1 MELVGTYGKEEKE
14 MVSEVDLVVM
24 EVEKEDKVLVGTMV
38 LVERMVMVL
47 VETGVLVVKKVSEK
61 EMGKEENHLPLTLEE
76 VVNPDIT
83 PLRRILTLMV
93 INMNRN

>member
-1 MELVGTYGKEEKE
+1 

-47 VETGVLVVKKVSEK
+47 VETGVLVVKKVSGK
-61 EMGKEENHLPLTLEE
+61 EMGKEVT
-76 VVNPDIT
+76 I
-83 PLRRILTLMV
+83 RS
-93 INMNRN
+93 

>member
-1 MELVGTYGKEEKE
+1 MELVGTYGNDEKE

-47 VETGVLVVKKVSEK
+47 VETGVLVVKKVSGK
-61 EMGKEENHLPLTLEE
+61 EMGKEVT
-76 VVNPDIT
+76 I
-83 PLRRILTLMV
+83 RS
-93 INMNRN
+93 

>member
-1 MELVGTYGKEEKE
+1 MEYFKYSTFHYLKRGWTASKEEKE

-47 VETGVLVVKKVSEK
+47 METGVLVVKKVSGK
-61 EMGKEENHLPLTLEE
+61 EMGKEVT
-76 VVNPDIT
+76 I
-83 PLRRILTLMV
+83 RS
-93 INMNRN
+93 

>member
-38 LVERMVMVL
+38 LVGRMVMVL
-47 VETGVLVVKKVSEK
+47 VETGVLVVKKVSGK
-61 EMGKEENHLPLTLEE
+61 EMGKEVT
-76 VVNPDIT
+76 I
-83 PLRRILTLMV
+83 RS
-93 INMNRN
+93 

>member
-47 VETGVLVVKKVSEK
+47 VETGVLVVKKVSGK
-61 EMGKEENHLPLTLEE
+61 EMGKEVT
-76 VVNPDIT
+76 I
-83 PLRRILTLMV
+83 RS
-93 INMNRN
+93 